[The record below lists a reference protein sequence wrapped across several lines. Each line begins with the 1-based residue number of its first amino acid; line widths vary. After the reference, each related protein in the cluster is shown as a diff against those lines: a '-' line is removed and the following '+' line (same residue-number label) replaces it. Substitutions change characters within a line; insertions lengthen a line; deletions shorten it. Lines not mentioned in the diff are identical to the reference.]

1 MNEIKPAGAVSD
13 ITKDPSLTV
22 IYDKDGVIVT
32 SLPHW
37 SVQSIKANL
46 YSLPIS
52 IVAGEPGIVKKSH
65 DRRGNIP
72 P

>member
-13 ITKDPSLTV
+13 IIKDPLLTV
-22 IYDKDGVIVT
+22 IYDKNGVIVT

-37 SVQSIKANL
+37 SVQSIKTNVYL
-46 YSLPIS
+46 LPIL
-52 IVAGEPGIVKKSH
+52 IVAGEPGIFKKLH